1 MKKRILI
8 IALALV
14 CLLMLASCGCK
25 HQWIE
30 PNCTA
35 PALCALCGETQGAPL
50 GHSWQAATCSAPKVC
65 ENCGETQGEPLAHT
79 LTDATCEE
87 AATCTVCGAT
97 QGEPL
102 GHSWLDATYDAPKT
116 CSVCGKTEG
125 EPLEAAASD
134 FTASASC
141 ATVKDLIDKNM
152 GTMNPVYEYNAE
164 SQIFYISLT
173 APQGTAAA
181 LATNP
186 DAVAAT
192 WETLKTSLAELT
204 GSAQTL
210 FTSDGYPE
218 VSCCI
223 MLLNDANTDNVL
235 LGLLDGQVVF
245 DVMAD

>member
-25 HQWIE
+25 HQWIG
-30 PNCTA
+30 PDCTN
-35 PALCALCGETQGAPL
+35 PATCALCGKTDGAPL
-50 GHSWQAATCSAPKVC
+50 GHSWQAATCSAPKIC
-65 ENCGETQGEPLAHT
+65 ENCGATQGEPLAHT
-79 LTDATCEE
+79 MTEATCEE

-102 GHSWLDATYDAPKT
+102 GHSWQDATYEAPKT

-141 ATVKDLIDKNM
+141 ATVKDLIDTNM

-181 LATNP
+181 LAANP

-192 WETLKTSLAELT
+192 WDTLKTSLADLT
-204 GSAQTL
+204 ASAQTL
-210 FTSDGYPE
+210 FTTDGYPE